1 MEEHNLA
8 FGKVLRAFR
17 HESGLSQENL
27 AFDSGLDRTYIS
39 LLELGSPSP
48 TLNTMVALCRA
59 LNVSLG
65 SFADRIDKTMMGT
78 ETSAASP

>member
-17 HESGLSQENL
+17 RESGLSQEDL

-48 TLNTMVALCRA
+48 SLNTMVALCRA
-59 LNVSLG
+59 LNISLG
-65 SFADRIDKTMMGT
+65 SLAVRIDEMLMGT
-78 ETSAASP
+78 EKQKRCP

>member
-39 LLELGSPSP
+39 LLELGSSSPS
-48 TLNTMVALCRA
+48 LNTMVVLCRA
-59 LNVSLG
+59 LNISLG
-65 SFADRIDKTMMGT
+65 SLADRIDEMLMGP
-78 ETSAASP
+78 ETSAVAP